1 MIKIV
6 EIKVAYTLL
15 TICMVEMV
23 YGVIVDKAIKEI
35 VDFYIKYRVENC
47 FKKQADMEKMDIA
60 EFNIMLTTGPSWLQ
74 AARDQAKKL
83 GITV

>member
-1 MIKIV
+1 
-6 EIKVAYTLL
+6 
-15 TICMVEMV
+15 
-23 YGVIVDKAIKEI
+23 
-35 VDFYIKYRVENC
+35 VENC

>member
-1 MIKIV
+1 M
-6 EIKVAYTLL
+6 
-15 TICMVEMV
+15 
-23 YGVIVDKAIKEI
+23 
-35 VDFYIKYRVENC
+35 DFYIKYRVETD

-74 AARDQAKKL
+74 AFARDQAKKL